1 MPLLEAI
8 EQRAG
13 AQGVPVDARIE
24 VGRSYRHALL
34 RLLESETV
42 DRVIVSATALPRV
55 GFSGDDLVWLLQEAP
70 AEVLILRPAP
80 EDTRVISANNGSRPN
95 GALHQERAGPRSA
108 FSTLSGWRKSW
119 SKLGRAD
126 LVAVALQEARALE
139 LGHVVGLR
147 ARRRLSRAGSGLQG
161 WPATAGG
168 SGSDGSAG
176 FGCSKSRLR
185 PMLVA

>member
-42 DRVIVSATALPRV
+42 DRVIVSATALPQV
-55 GFSGDDLVWLLQEAP
+55 GFSGEDLVWLLQEAP

-80 EDTRVISANNGSRPN
+80 EDTRMISGNNGSRPN
-95 GALHQERAGPRSA
+95 GVARNGVARPAGI
-108 FSTLSGWRKSW
+108 
-119 SKLGRAD
+119 
-126 LVAVALQEARALE
+126 
-139 LGHVVGLR
+139 
-147 ARRRLSRAGSGLQG
+147 RRR
-161 WPATAGG
+161 P
-168 SGSDGSAG
+168 
-176 FGCSKSRLR
+176 
-185 PMLVA
+185 